1 MYLIK
6 IYDGAGDSKGTM
18 IHSPYANGEKVTSG
32 TIELVGDGVSSFE
45 FTINPE
51 SPAWNN
57 IRPLRTLIDVLDVRR
72 NNKIFSGR
80 VLQPVQTM
88 SSDGLF
94 TITYQ
99 CESKLAYLQDSTQRH
114 GEYNNMTVLDFLQVI
129 INQHN
134 RQVEPYKQFEVGE
147 VTVTTST
154 DNIYRFLGYEKTFEA
169 IKDKLT
175 DRLGGHIRVRE
186 QDGVNYLDYLQ
197 NVGEIKNTPIQL
209 RTNLKDMQK
218 EIDPTDVITRLVPL
232 GARLE
237 AAEGESSVSEPR
249 LTIESVNGGVDY
261 LDDTA
266 LIAEFG
272 IVEGN
277 ITFDDVNV
285 ASILKTRGEQ
295 FFASQRAARVSYEVT
310 PINLSLID
318 IRFEEF
324 QVDDWY
330 HIENPVFAISEPLQV
345 IGKTI
350 DIFNP
355 ELSKLQI
362 GEKYKTLSDY
372 QAQANK
378 QMMTVQRLEERVDNL
393 GNQNTTLNAQLTQAR
408 TDLASIQHRLTDV
421 DVDNLPKELQAI
433 SGQITALQT
442 DLNNLDIPT
451 YQLAT
456 PTTDGLMSALDKT
469 KLDGLESYEVATE
482 LSDGLM
488 AAGDK
493 TSLNKV
499 ITDVGDKT
507 LLTTTE
513 KTNLVLAINE
523 LADKIAAL
531 EGGAV

>member
-6 IYDGAGDSKGTM
+6 IYDGADDAQGTV
-18 IHSPYANGEKVTSG
+18 IHTPYADGHKVSSG
-32 TIELVGDGVSSFE
+32 NIDIVGDGVSSFE
-45 FTINPE
+45 FSINPE

-80 VLQPVQTM
+80 VLRPVQTM

-94 TITYQ
+94 TIIYQ

-114 GEYNNMTVLDFLQVI
+114 GEYNNMTVLDFLQI
-129 INQHN
+129 LFNRHNQ
-134 RQVEPYKQFEVGE
+134 QVEPYKRFEVGN

-169 IKDKLT
+169 IQSKLI
-175 DRLGGHIRVRE
+175 DRLGGHIRVRKE
-186 QDGVNYLDYLQ
+186 GGVNYLDYLES
-197 NVGEIKNTPIQL
+197 VGEVKNTPIQL

-237 AAEGESSVSEPR
+237 APEGESSISEPR
-249 LTIESVNGGVDY
+249 LTIESVNSGVDY
-261 LDDTA
+261 LDDA
-266 LIAEFG
+266 DLIAEFG
-272 IVEGN
+272 IIEGN
-277 ITFDDVNV
+277 IVYDDINTP
-285 ASILKTRGEQ
+285 STLKLRGEQ
-295 FFASQRAARVSYEVT
+295 FFSGQRAARVSYDVNV
-310 PINLSLID
+310 PDLSLID
-318 IRFEEF
+318 TRFEAFE
-324 QVDDWY
+324 VDGWY
-330 HIENPVFAISEPLQV
+330 YIENPVFAISEPLQV
-345 IGKTI
+345 IGMTI
-350 DIFNP
+350 DIYNP

-393 GNQNTTLNAQLTQAR
+393 GNQNATLNAQLTQAR
-408 TDLASIQHRLTDV
+408 TDLASIQQRLTNV
-421 DVDNLPKELQAI
+421 DVDNLPAELQTI

-482 LSDGLM
+482 LTSGLM
-488 AAGDK
+488 AASDK

-523 LADKIAAL
+523 LANKIAAL
-531 EGGAV
+531 EGGVV

>member
-1 MYLIK
+1 MYQIT
-6 IYDGAGDSKGTM
+6 IYDGADDTQGTV
-18 IHSPYANGEKVTSG
+18 IHTPYANGEKVSSG
-32 TIELVGDGVSSFE
+32 KIDFVGDGVSSFE
-45 FTINPE
+45 FSINPE

-57 IRPLRTLIDVLDVRR
+57 VRPLRTLIDVLDVKR
-72 NNKIFSGR
+72 NKKIFSGR

-134 RQVEPYKQFEVGE
+134 RQVEPYKRFEVGN

-169 IKDKLT
+169 IQSKLI

-197 NVGEIKNTPIQL
+197 NVGEVKNTPIQL

-237 AAEGESSVSEPR
+237 TGGESSVSEPR

-266 LIAEFG
+266 LIEEFG
-272 IVEGN
+272 IIEGN
-277 ITFDDVNV
+277 IVYDDVNT

-295 FFASQRAARVSYEVT
+295 FLSSQRAARVSYDVNA
-310 PINLSLID
+310 PDLSLID
-318 IRFEEF
+318 TRFEEF
-324 QVDDWY
+324 EVDSWY
-330 HIENPVFAISEPLQV
+330 YIENPVFAISEPLQV
-345 IGKTI
+345 IGMTI
-350 DIFNP
+350 DIYNP

-372 QAQANK
+372 QAQANR
-378 QMMTVQRLEERVDNL
+378 QMINVRRLEERVDSLNVENTRL
-393 GNQNTTLNAQLTQAR
+393 TQSLQDAQASVTQLKTALEYNDDTGISLALSNINQKLTTLEGDIN
-408 TDLASIQHRLTDV
+408 SI
-421 DVDNLPKELQAI
+421 
-433 SGQITALQT
+433 G
-442 DLNNLDIPT
+442 
-451 YQLAT
+451 LAT
-456 PTTDGLMSALDKT
+456 QTSDGLMSALDKT

-523 LADKIAAL
+523 LANKIAAL
-531 EGGAV
+531 EGGTV